1 MVASGSRTFSQATFV
16 PSSPQSSANRCR
28 ENATALPRA
37 SRGSTYFRSQSKLA
51 HSKELL
57 IEDDENFLSH
67 HLADNTSSGYGYTWR
82 KFAIFCGEMSVDP
95 FTCSPAVIVKY
106 LRAMFEKGSQYR
118 TINFIRSSISKLHQ
132 GFGLLPAGEHP
143 YRKQA
148 CEAAFRLRPPFPK
161 NKTTFRMKFV
171 LEYVAT
177 ILGNNVLL
185 TLKWLTRKTIF
196 LIAFSSLSRVS
207 TISRLGS
214 SIEEHPAHIIVPIV
228 SLEKQARGIY

>member
-57 IEDDENFLSH
+57 SEDDENFLSH

-143 YRKQA
+143 LIKQA
-148 CEAAFRLRPPFPK
+148 CKAAFRLRPPLPK
-161 NKTTFRMKFV
+161 YKTTFKMKSV

-177 ILGNNVLL
+177 ILGNNDLL
-185 TLKWLTRKTIF
+185 TLKWLTMKTIF

-214 SIEEHPAHIIVPIV
+214 SIEEHPAHIIVPIL

>member
-1 MVASGSRTFSQATFV
+1 MGLHISGSNQ
-16 PSSPQSSANRCR
+16 N
-28 ENATALPRA
+28 
-37 SRGSTYFRSQSKLA
+37 
-51 HSKELL
+51 LL
-57 IEDDENFLSH
+57 IPKNFYKRSEDVKNFLSH
-67 HLADNTSSGYGYTWR
+67 HLW
-82 KFAIFCGEMSVDP
+82 II
-95 FTCSPAVIVKY
+95 TCSPAVIVKY

-214 SIEEHPAHIIVPIV
+214 SIEEHPAHIIVPIL